1 MVNIIFLHY
10 SPITC
15 VINENTDIVN
25 IKFAFNLVCVY
36 FVITLNFCLNNLYY
50 VRSTSYIAK
59 MFDK

>member
-15 VINENTDIVN
+15 VINENIDIVN

-36 FVITLNFCLNNLYY
+36 FVIIFNFYLNNLYY
-50 VRSTSYIAK
+50 VRSTNNIPK